1 MASSAVILFYLV
13 FFLYILLLLLSLLE
27 ADESRA
33 AVFVFFLLCSSICGR
48 RSRNGLSLPSFTEFF
63 SFIHCCGSLCY
74 QFISLLLLIGL
85 FLLVLPSFTEFS
97 RVAALP
103 GVTHV
108 VPSFSLS
115 FIAMDLCIT
124 Y

>member
-13 FFLYILLLLLSLLE
+13 FFLHFIASSFSARGRRIE
-27 ADESRA
+27 GCR
-33 AVFVFFLLCSSICGR
+33 VCFFFLLCSSICGR